1 MHQLCLLSYC
11 YLMVELRRMSP
22 EVFDKYMDFI
32 WNDYRSEVLKAGFTE
47 EQADTATENAKKQIL
62 NDGVPNED
70 QRFFEVFAG
79 EKNVG
84 LIHIAKQ
91 GDEGGW
97 YIYYILINEPERGNG
112 FGKQGMLAAEN
123 YVKSQNGKWIALNVF
138 GFNATARNLYESLN
152 YEIRSISMRKEI
164 V

>member
-1 MHQLCLLSYC
+1 
-11 YLMVELRRMSP
+11 MVELKSMSS
-22 EVFDKYMDFI
+22 EAFDKYMDFT

-47 EQADTATENAKKQIL
+47 EQANTATENAKKLIL

-84 LIHIAKQ
+84 LLHIAKQ

-112 FGKQGMLAAEN
+112 FGKQAMLAAEN

-138 GFNATARNLYESLN
+138 GFNTNARKLYESLN
-152 YEIRSISMRKEI
+152 YETRSINMRKEI